1 MITFLQ
7 FTIYFVS
14 LAIFAVL
21 PFANLTS
28 LELSSTLLCLAT
40 VCATNLFIGSRLW
53 YLVIIY

>member
-7 FTIYFVS
+7 FTIYALC

-21 PFANLTS
+21 PFAQLDS

>member
-21 PFANLTS
+21 PFAQLDS

-40 VCATNLFIGSRLW
+40 VCATNLFIGSRL
-53 YLVIIY
+53 